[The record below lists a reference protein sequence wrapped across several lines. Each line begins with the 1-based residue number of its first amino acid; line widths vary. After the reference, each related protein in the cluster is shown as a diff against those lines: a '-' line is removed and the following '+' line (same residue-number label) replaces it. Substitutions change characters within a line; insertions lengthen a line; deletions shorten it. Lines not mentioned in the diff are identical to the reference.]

1 MLIKLLAPAKINL
14 TLTVGEK
21 LPNGYHDI
29 DTIMQAVS
37 LCDIITIETTNG
49 MNTIKNIGVS
59 VSGPFAAG
67 VPTDESNICVKAAKL
82 FIDNGINIHIE
93 KNIPH
98 GAGLGGGSSD
108 AAAVIIGLN
117 AMLGK
122 NESPEQMELAACN
135 IGADVPFFI
144 RGGLQ
149 RCTGIGMDLSEAV
162 YDYGVTKP
170 RIVIAM
176 GKQSMS
182 TAEAYR
188 ILDEKN
194 LHSFDEAITN
204 PEIADIKEM
213 LRDSGAATVSLS
225 GSGAAVFGIFE
236 GKNFKSAQKIKY
248 KMREK
253 GYFCEIVEPFFTGG
267 KVTWAQT

>member
-1 MLIKLLAPAKINL
+1 MLLKLLAPAKINL

-21 LPNGYHDI
+21 LSNGYHEI

-37 LCDIITIETTNG
+37 LFDIITIETTN
-49 MNTIKNIGVS
+49 NDNINVFC
-59 VSGPFAAG
+59 SGEFADG

-82 FIDNGINIHIE
+82 FVKGGIDIHTE

-117 AMLGK
+117 AMLGR
-122 NESPEQMELAACN
+122 NESESQLELAACN

-144 RGGLQ
+144 RGGQ
-149 RCTGIGMDLSEAV
+149 RRCTGIGMDLAETV
-162 YDYGVTKP
+162 YDYGVKNP

-176 GKQSMS
+176 GKERIS
-182 TAEAYR
+182 TADAYK

-204 PEIADIKEM
+204 PEITEIKRCMSEY
-213 LRDSGAATVSLS
+213 GAKKVSLS
-225 GSGAAVFGIFE
+225 GSGAAVFGIYD
-236 GKNFKSAQKIKY
+236 GYQLKNIQKIKY

-253 GYFCEIVEPFFTGG
+253 GFFCEITEPLVTGG

>member
-1 MLIKLLAPAKINL
+1 MLVKLLAPAKINL
-14 TLTVGEK
+14 TLTVGER

-37 LCDIITIETTNG
+37 LCDIITIETTSS
-49 MNTIKNIGVS
+49 MNINVS
-59 VSGPFAAG
+59 VSGPFADG

-82 FIDNGINIHIE
+82 FCDSGINIHIE

-117 AMLGK
+117 AMLGR
-122 NESPEQMELAACN
+122 NESTEQLELAACN

-149 RCTGIGMDLSEAV
+149 RCTGIGMDLSACE
-162 YDYGVTKP
+162 YDYGVSNP
-170 RIVIAM
+170 RIVISM
-176 GKQSMS
+176 GKERMS
-182 TAEAYR
+182 TARAYS
-188 ILDEKN
+188 ILDEKG

-204 PEIADIKEM
+204 PEIADIKKM
-213 LRDSGAATVSLS
+213 LRDSGAKTVSLS
-225 GSGAAVFGIFE
+225 GSGAAVYGIFDGSE
-236 GKNFKSAQKIKY
+236 YKIVQKLKY

-253 GYFCEIVEPFFTGG
+253 GYFCEISEPVFTGG

>member
-1 MLIKLLAPAKINL
+1 MLVKLLAPAKINL

-37 LCDIITIETTNG
+37 LCDIITIETTDKSYIN
-49 MNTIKNIGVS
+49 VS
-59 VSGPFAAG
+59 VSGPFAEG
-67 VPTDESNICVKAAKL
+67 VPADESNICVKAAKL
-82 FIDNGINIHIE
+82 FCDSGIHIHIE

-117 AMLGK
+117 KILGR
-122 NESPEQMELAACN
+122 NEPDSQLELAACN

-149 RCTGIGMDLSEAV
+149 RCTGIGMDLSDCD
-162 YDYGVTKP
+162 YDYGVTNP

-176 GKQSMS
+176 GHERMS
-182 TAEAYR
+182 TAAAYAM
-188 ILDEKN
+188 LDEKGVHTFN
-194 LHSFDEAITN
+194 EAVNN
-204 PEIADIKEM
+204 PEITDIKRR
-213 LRDSGAATVSLS
+213 LSDGGAKAVSLS
-225 GSGAAVFGIFE
+225 GSGAAVFGIFD
-236 GKNFKSAQKIKY
+236 GRDFKNATKLKY

-253 GYFCEIVEPFFTGG
+253 GWFCEVTESLTHGG
-267 KVTWAQT
+267 KVTWAQI